1 VIKEESDIPNISSPT
16 ISSMDT
22 TSNTIPEQKTP
33 DTHIQSSEN
42 TKLTP
47 VTKVFTG
54 KIPFQHLVINQSNR
68 YLQVKLVLSS

>member
-1 VIKEESDIPNISSPT
+1 
-16 ISSMDT
+16 MDT

-42 TKLTP
+42 TKSTP
-47 VTKVFTG
+47 ADKPITKVFTG

-68 YLQVKLVLSS
+68 YLQVKLVLNS